1 MGDMSPIAT
10 KYDLKGNSPI
20 IVVEAMVTALNF
32 IG

>member
-1 MGDMSPIAT
+1 MSPIAT